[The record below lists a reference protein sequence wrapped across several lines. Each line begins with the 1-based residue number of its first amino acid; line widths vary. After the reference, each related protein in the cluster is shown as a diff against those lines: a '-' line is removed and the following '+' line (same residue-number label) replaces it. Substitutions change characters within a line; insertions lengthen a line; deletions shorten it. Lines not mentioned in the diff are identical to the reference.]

1 MLIFHKWRSHWL
13 QTKVYSRNITVKCLW
28 TFGQGRC
35 VVNAGSGS
43 VINPVP
49 PTTTNPQ
56 PQPQVWKV
64 SEEGLVQAHKGC
76 SYTMML
82 MMPRM
87 LQQHSDIKVTD
98 AAGINHIGKV
108 YCGNFDCKTESKADE
123 WNQTP
128 RYSWFLLCYCSVFKS
143 NCWNFWYLL
152 FFNVVCLFVFSI
164 IQIKHSFLCSADD

>member
-1 MLIFHKWRSHWL
+1 MVQS
-13 QTKVYSRNITVKCLW
+13 
-28 TFGQGRC
+28 
-35 VVNAGSGS
+35 
-43 VINPVP
+43 

-56 PQPQVWKV
+56 SQWCWW
-64 SEEGLVQAHKGC
+64 HKTQGRATFIQWCWQWQWQWQNTSLATFIQWCWWCRGC
-76 SYTMML
+76 EL
-82 MMPRM
+82 
-87 LQQHSDIKVTD
+87 LQGHSDIKVTG

-152 FFNVVCLFVFSI
+152 LFKVVCLFVFSI
-164 IQIKHSFLCSADD
+164 IQIKHSYLYSADD